1 MTLPNTRFVLPAV
14 LLAGAAILLLASI
27 FQPYWRLTMEAPQY
41 PQGLTVH
48 AHLNRLEGDVR
59 EIDGLNHY
67 IGMRPLGEAAE
78 FEKSVSIIAV
88 TAIALLVFAAVFVHN
103 VRALWLSLP
112 ALAFPLLFLAD
123 LAWWLRTFGTNLDP
137 TAPLSSAIEPFV
149 PPVLGR
155 GEVGQF
161 ATIAAPATG
170 LWMAILAS
178 AVILVGLYLQR
189 RAYKPLADGNLRD
202 LNTAR
207 GRDRRSARL
216 ALIGVLL
223 LFTGHFRVLDGA
235 QIVRPADG
243 PDGLA
248 HAIASAEPGDTI
260 RVLSGHYT
268 GPLSVDRPLTLIGEE
283 WPVVDGVG
291 RGTVVRITA
300 PNVELSGFFVRG
312 SGASL
317 DEENSGIAVEAPR
330 ARIVGNRLED
340 VLFGVYTRQAAD
352 TEIRDNRITGKDLPI
367 ARRGDAIRIWYSDGV
382 SITNNDVERSRDV
395 VLWYSRNLELRDNV
409 VRNGR
414 YGLHFMYCDDASIRG
429 NLLLGNSVGAFL
441 MYSRRLD
448 FTGNTVAGNRGPSG
462 YGVGLKDMDDA
473 VIRGNLFAGNRTA
486 AFLDNSPREINSR
499 TLVTGNRMVG
509 NDNGVEMMPNVRRV
523 RFEGNGFESNV
534 EQVAISGQG
543 GAPEANHWLGNYWS
557 DYRGYDADRDGRGDL
572 AYRADRL
579 FESLADRSPELRL
592 FRYGPST
599 AAVDLAARL
608 MPLFR
613 PVPKLEDPVPSM
625 APPVLA
631 SVPPLPTSDSASLVA
646 LAAVLIS
653 GAALVWFLAVSPPTP
668 ERSLK
673 AAAPSNRTGHS
684 TPGIA
689 ALGSTSPDNQGV
701 RPMIEVRGLTKDFA
715 DARALDDV
723 SFSIASG
730 ESVAL
735 WGPNGAGKTTLLR
748 ALLGLIPIQGEVSV
762 AGCNPFKHGEETRRQ
777 VGFVPQEVALDGSL
791 DVDETLRFYSRL
803 RRVEW
808 PRATEIAAEMSLTE
822 HLGKR
827 VQALSGGQRQRLA
840 LAVALLADP
849 PVLLLDEPT
858 ANLDA
863 RARYELVYLLAGLA
877 GSRTVVF
884 TSHRSDEVRTLAD
897 RLLWLDAGNLV
908 HDGQPQGLST
918 SVDAQ
923 ISVYE
928 FGLPPCRV
936 SSGEAAGV
944 PAGRRSA
951 DTEVG
956 GFRPESRAGLEVRHG
971 TS

>member
-1 MTLPNTRFVLPAV
+1 MTLPNTRFVLPAA
-14 LLAGAAILLLASI
+14 LLAGAAILLLVSV
-27 FQPYWRLTMEAPQY
+27 FQPYWTLTMHAPQY
-41 PQGLTVH
+41 PQGLTVR
-48 AHLNRLEGDVR
+48 AHLDRLEGDVR

-67 IGMRPLGEAAE
+67 IGMRPLAEAAQ

-88 TAIALLVFAAVFVHN
+88 TAIALLVLAAVFVHN

-161 ATIAAPATG
+161 ATVAAPATG

-189 RAYKPLADGNLRD
+189 RAYKPLTDEHLRELGGD
-202 LNTAR
+202 
-207 GRDRRSARL
+207 RDRSKQAAIV
-216 ALIGVLL
+216 ALMTGGLL
-223 LFTGHFRVLDGA
+223 LAGA
-235 QIVRPADG
+235 
-243 PDGLA
+243 
-248 HAIASAEPGDTI
+248 ASAAQWTVEAEDGSEGLSRAVAGAMDGDTI
-260 RVLSGHYT
+260 RVRGGHYA
-268 GPLSVDRPLTLIGEE
+268 GPLEVYRSLTLIGER
-283 WPVVDGVG
+283 WPTVDGDG

-300 PNVELSGFFVRG
+300 PDVELRGFLIRG

-340 VLFGVYTRQAAD
+340 VLFGIYTRQAPD
-352 TEIRDNRITGKDLPI
+352 GEIRDNRISGKDLPI

-395 VLWYSRNLELRDNV
+395 VLWYSRDLELRDNV
-409 VRNGR
+409 VRDGR

-429 NLLLGNSVGAFL
+429 NLLIGNSVGAFL

-499 TLVTGNRMVG
+499 TLVSGNRIVG
-509 NDNGVEMMPNVRRV
+509 NDHGVEMMPNVRRA

-534 EQVAISGQG
+534 EQVAISGRG

-579 FESLADRSPELRL
+579 FESLADRSPKLRL

-625 APPVLA
+625 TPPVLA
-631 SVPPLPTSDSASLVA
+631 SVPPLPASESGSLVA
-646 LAAVLIS
+646 LAVVLIA
-653 GAALVWFLAVSPPTP
+653 GAALVWFLAVSPP
-668 ERSLK
+668 ERSLT
-673 AAAPSNRTGHS
+673 AAAPSNRAGHS
-684 TPGIA
+684 TTGIV
-689 ALGSTSPDNQGV
+689 ALGGNSTDDQVVS
-701 RPMIEVRGLTKDFA
+701 PMIEVRGLTKDFG

-748 ALLGLIPIQGEVSV
+748 SLLGLIPVQGEVSV
-762 AGCNPFKHGEETRRQ
+762 AGCDPFKQAEETRRQ

-791 DVDETLRFYSRL
+791 SVDETLRFYSRL

-808 PRATEIAAEMSLTE
+808 PRVADIAAKMSLTE
-822 HLGKR
+822 QLGKR
-827 VQALSGGQRQRLA
+827 VHALSGGQRQRLA

-877 GSRTVVF
+877 GSRTMIF
-884 TSHRSDEVRTLAD
+884 TSHRPDEVVTLAD

-908 HDGQPQGLST
+908 HDGRPQDLST
-918 SVDAQ
+918 SVDAR
-923 ISVYE
+923 ISVCE
-928 FGLPPCRV
+928 FGLPSYRV
-936 SSGEAAGV
+936 TSEAAGV
-944 PAGRRSA
+944 PARRRSA

-956 GFRPESRAGLEVRHG
+956 HVGQGESRPGSEVRYG